1 MKDQYIGDVN
11 DYIKYAL
18 LRALA
23 GAHNGRLHVCW
34 MLTPA
39 DGRTD
44 GGRVTYLTD
53 ALRFRDFDPRLFD
66 ALANLVSADRRSVR
80 AIEATK
86 ILPSAIFHTDIL
98 PDAAAGRQLY
108 FAKVWSRLD
117 PGDLIFFDPDNG
129 LEVSSVQR
137 GGRNSSKY
145 LYWDELAIALNENR
159 SICAYQHFP
168 RRPRAAFVASLLDQ
182 IGDLAPNHDAFAVSS
197 PWVAYIVC
205 APPDRAHHL
214 YEAAAEVAA
223 RPGSRL
229 VLGQRSWSHRVGG
242 ASD

>member
-1 MKDQYIGDVN
+1 V
-11 DYIKYAL
+11 
-18 LRALA
+18 
-23 GAHNGRLHVCW
+23 
-34 MLTPA
+34 
-39 DGRTD
+39 
-44 GGRVTYLTD
+44 
-53 ALRFRDFDPRLFD
+53 
-66 ALANLVSADRRSVR
+66 LANLVSTDHRSVQ
-80 AIEATK
+80 AIEATQ

-98 PDAAAGRQLY
+98 PDAADGRQLY

-117 PGDLIFFDPDNG
+117 SGDLIFFDPDNG

-137 GGRNSSKY
+137 GRRNSSKY

-168 RRPRAAFVASLLDQ
+168 RRPRTAFVASLLDQ
-182 IGDLAPNHDAFAVSS
+182 IGDLAPKHDVFAVSS
-197 PWVAYIVC
+197 PWVAYTVC
-205 APPDRAHHL
+205 APPDRAHRL

-229 VLGQRSWSHRVGG
+229 VLGQRPWRRVGG